1 MKEANIRLLQDC
13 NSVRMKTKV
22 TAIFDIGR
30 TNKKFFLIDTD
41 YQEVYRE
48 YIRFDEI
55 EDEDGY
61 PTENLEALIRWA
73 KEVFIRMLDSPNFD
87 IRSLNFS
94 CYGAS
99 LVHIDENGKPLTP
112 LYNYMKPLKEE
123 IYASFYDTYGPENEF
138 SRLTGSPKL
147 GMLNSGMHLFWL
159 KHEKPET
166 FEKIKYSLHLP
177 QYMSYVFTGIPASE
191 FTSIGCHT
199 MLWDFEKKDYHEW
212 VYQEQIDTI
221 LPPIVPTH
229 KTYPIDFNGK
239 KIQIG
244 IGIHDSSSALL
255 PYVRSTKKPFILVS
269 TGTWS
274 ISINPFAKGILTLN
288 EIQND
293 CLFNMRIDGSPV
305 KVSRLFLGN
314 EYKLQVKNLSTRFG
328 VPADFHRTVKFDSET
343 FSEISKHLDPQFKWI
358 SITGPKMADETKI
371 EYDQFEKAYHRLLY
385 ELVLLQIAS
394 INAAMGRQPIS
405 QLFIDGGFTDNE
417 VYTKLL
423 SHYLG
428 NMELYTT
435 DSSLGSALGAVIV
448 MSKTELPT
456 KFLKLNYGLKKQ
468 RPTKN
473 SLKDRPL

>member
-55 EDEDGY
+55 KDEDGY

-73 KEVFIRMLDSPNFD
+73 KEVFIRMLDSSNFD

-123 IYASFYDTYGPENEF
+123 IYASFYNTYGPEKEL

-147 GMLNSGMHLFWL
+147 GMLNTGMHLFWL
-159 KHEKPET
+159 KYEKPET
-166 FEKIKYSLHLP
+166 FKKIKYSLHLP
-177 QYMSYVFTGIPASE
+177 QYLSYVFTGIPASE
-191 FTSIGCHT
+191 YTSIGCHT
-199 MLWDFEKKDYHEW
+199 MLWDFEKKGYHQW

-255 PYVRSTKKPFILVS
+255 PYVRSDKKPFVLVS

-274 ISINPFAKGILTLN
+274 ISINPFAKGMLTLK

-293 CLFNMRIDGSPV
+293 CLFNMRIDGNPV

-314 EYKLQVKNLSTRFG
+314 EYKLQVKKLCSHFG
-328 VPADFHRTVKFDSET
+328 VSEDFHKTVKFNPDI
-343 FSEISKHLDPQFKWI
+343 FSEINRNPEPQFKWI
-358 SITGPKMADETKI
+358 SIVGKKGADKSRMS
-371 EYDQFEKAYHRLLY
+371 YVQFEKAYHRLLL
-385 ELVLLQIAS
+385 ELVLLQVES
-394 INAAMGRQPIS
+394 IKATIEDPTIER
-405 QLFIDGGFTDNE
+405 LYIDGGFSDNE
-417 VYTKLL
+417 VFIKLL
-423 SHYLG
+423 THYLK
-428 NMELYTT
+428 NMKLHTT
-435 DSSLGSALGAVIV
+435 DSSLGSALGAVLV
-448 MSKTELPT
+448 MSNTELPA
-456 KFLKLNYGLKKQ
+456 KFLKFNYGLKKQ
-468 RPTKN
+468 RPTKTV
-473 SLKDRPL
+473 